1 MNGLA
6 SRSLLSKWFN
16 YLSTSRKGFLF
27 LIEFASL
34 SLFVLKVVFSCCHC
48 LLAPT
53 SRSKWE
59 RNSDAGAAE
68 PSGKC
73 DWKRRL

>member
-1 MNGLA
+1 M
-6 SRSLLSKWFN
+6 
-16 YLSTSRKGFLF
+16 KGFLF

-34 SLFVLKVVFSCCHC
+34 SLVVLKVVFSYCHC

-59 RNSDAGAAE
+59 RNSDVGAAE
-68 PSGKC
+68 PSGEC